1 MKDEKFE
8 KKKQEKA
15 LAKAEP
21 RDAEPVE
28 SSEIDKFDSRR
39 VVTKLADLMD
49 GVTAKEITADNVR
62 AACECSARIT
72 DIMRLHLEAGRLK
85 AKMRRD

>member
-1 MKDEKFE
+1 MREGDKGRKRGDEISKV
-8 KKKQEKA
+8 
-15 LAKAEP
+15 EP
-21 RDAEPVE
+21 ATVQSGLEV
-28 SSEIDKFDSRR
+28 FDSRR

-85 AKMRRD
+85 AKLRPT